1 MCKLEDRLGYKFK
14 NKDLLKEALTHK
26 SSKKDYSNER
36 LEFLGDAVLDLIVAE
51 YLFLRFSK
59 IAEGDMSKLR
69 AALVNEASFAKMAD
83 ILGIGEYLY
92 LSSAEEHNGGRNK
105 PSLLSDA
112 FEALIGAIYLEAGL
126 DEARNIA
133 VRLLER
139 CYPKIELNTLT
150 KDYKTTLQEI
160 TQASL
165 GITPKY
171 ELVSASGP
179 DHKKEFE
186 VALLLNEKEISRA
199 FGNSKKQAQ
208 QEAARI
214 AIDVLKGDNNE

>member
-1 MCKLEDRLGYKFK
+1 MSKLEDRLGYKFK
-14 NKDLLKEALTHK
+14 DKNLLKEALTHK

-51 YLFLRFSK
+51 YLFLKFTN

-83 ILGIGEYLY
+83 ILGVGECLY
-92 LSSAEEHNGGRNK
+92 LSSAEEHNGGRGK

-112 FEALIGAIYLEAGL
+112 FEAIIGAIYLEAGL
-126 DEARNIA
+126 STASGVA
-133 VRLLER
+133 VGLLEL

-165 GITPKY
+165 GVTPKY
-171 ELVSASGP
+171 ELISASGP

-186 VALLLNEKEISRA
+186 VALLLNDKEISRA
-199 FGNSKKQAQ
+199 FGSSKKQAQ

-214 AIDVLKGDNNE
+214 AIEVLKGEIDE